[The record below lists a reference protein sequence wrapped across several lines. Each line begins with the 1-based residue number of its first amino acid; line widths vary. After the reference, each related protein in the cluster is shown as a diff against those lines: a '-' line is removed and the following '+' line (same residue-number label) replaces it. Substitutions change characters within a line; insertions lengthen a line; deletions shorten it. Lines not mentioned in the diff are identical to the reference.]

1 MEGLSMEDVFEF
13 LNQDWI
19 NSLIGVIGV
28 GIGLTGLGVA
38 LYFFFASKRDPKPVY
53 QYWSRRILGKDED
66 NLPKD
71 VSVKFKG
78 IEVIRL
84 NRTTIIF
91 WNDGTKVLNGSDIVK
106 ADPLIIS
113 YPEGSKILSCQI
125 LRQTK
130 EANGFSLK
138 LMPDKP
144 NVLLIDFEYLDPK
157 GGVTCEIVHDTQEH
171 DPEVLGSIKGIPSG
185 FKALGEVRSHIAW
198 SLLPFLLHRS
208 PKMPVRKNAL
218 WILMLFG
225 FFVLI
230 SQIIWKDLI
239 RLDNFFFILGIVYIL
254 VPVLPLWLIRRR
266 YPKHLEVDVNDD
278 LL

>member
-106 ADPLIIS
+106 TYPLIIS
-113 YPEGSKILSCQI
+113 YPKGSKILSYQI
-125 LRQTK
+125 LKQTK
-130 EANGFSLK
+130 PAYEFSLK
-138 LMPDKP
+138 FAPHKR
-144 NVLLIDFEYLDPK
+144 NELLIDFNYLDPK
-157 GGVTCEIVHDTQEH
+157 GGATCEIVHDSQEH
-171 DPEVLGSIKGIPSG
+171 DLKILGSIRGIPSG
-185 FKALGEVRSHIAW
+185 R
-198 SLLPFLLHRS
+198 
-208 PKMPVRKNAL
+208 
-218 WILMLFG
+218 
-225 FFVLI
+225 
-230 SQIIWKDLI
+230 
-239 RLDNFFFILGIVYIL
+239 
-254 VPVLPLWLIRRR
+254 
-266 YPKHLEVDVNDD
+266 
-278 LL
+278 